1 MTDGGL
7 PLRDVTRH
15 AQWQSAAPPQLKIN
29 CCHYA
34 PRLLVILVYMQSDCR
49 GLPADSGEATSNERP
64 R

>member
-15 AQWQSAAPPQLKIN
+15 AQLQSAAPPQLKIN

-34 PRLLVILVYMQSDCR
+34 PRLLVILVYMQSD
-49 GLPADSGEATSNERP
+49 SGETTSNERP